1 MKSEESYTV
10 ETISVDAVTLKQR
23 QGEGRVTIT
32 RTGDGNAARL
42 PIEIFVIGQPI
53 LLSVSTGSPQ
63 AQAHP
68 SQQR

>member
-32 RTGDGNAARL
+32 RTGDGNAAS
-42 PIEIFVIGQPI
+42 P
-53 LLSVSTGSPQ
+53 LLRFS
-63 AQAHP
+63 
-68 SQQR
+68 

>member
-32 RTGDGNAARL
+32 RTGAMRFEYSSISA
-42 PIEIFVIGQPI
+42 
-53 LLSVSTGSPQ
+53 T
-63 AQAHP
+63 
-68 SQQR
+68 